1 MPKQSHRPTVFA
13 TGRQHPPPAPPEPL
27 GYRVEP
33 TAPHPYL
40 LTRGLHDST
49 LEQFEL
55 DCVGSPS
62 VLQGRVLIPL
72 HNAAGEL
79 TGYAGSW
86 PADPVPKERSKYR
99 FVGHGEAEP
108 FNLHRVLKVGGSV
121 PILITA
127 APFDVFHLWQ
137 CGYESVIGLWTYE
150 IRQVAIQRLLHHF
163 PNRPFVLLFDETE
176 RGRRIRLELLDRLGR
191 FTFVRAM
198 PFVEDER
205 TVASLTRRDVKEE
218 L

>member
-1 MPKQSHRPTVFA
+1 MPKHSHRPTVFV
-13 TGRQHPPPAPPEPL
+13 TGQHHPPPAPPEPL

-33 TAPHPYL
+33 SAPHPYL

-62 VLQGRVLIPL
+62 VLKSRVLIPL

-79 TGYAGSW
+79 TGYAGRW

-99 FVGHGEAEP
+99 FVGEGEAEP
-108 FNLHRVLKVGGSV
+108 FNLHRVLQVGSSIPV
-121 PILITA
+121 LITT

-150 IRQVAIQRLLHHF
+150 IRQAAIQRLLDHF
-163 PNRPFVLLFDETE
+163 PDRHFVLLFDETE
-176 RGRRIRLELLDRLGR
+176 RGRRLRLELLDRLGR
-191 FTFVRAM
+191 FAFVRTM
-198 PFVEDER
+198 QFTEDER